1 MTIWNR
7 PDWMT
12 KSQYRILEAMADA
25 EIVTVL
31 SPSILAYN
39 LDISRVHVSRCL
51 SELVE
56 NELVE
61 QVDQGKYQITD
72 AGRGKVT

>member
-1 MTIWNR
+1 
-7 PDWMT
+7 MT

-39 LDISRVHVSRCL
+39 LDISRVHASRCL

-72 AGRGKVT
+72 AGRGKVTQT